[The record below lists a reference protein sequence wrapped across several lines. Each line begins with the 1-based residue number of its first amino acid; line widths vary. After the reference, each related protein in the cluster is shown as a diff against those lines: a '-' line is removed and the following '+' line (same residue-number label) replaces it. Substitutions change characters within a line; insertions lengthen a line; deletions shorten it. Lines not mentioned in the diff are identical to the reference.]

1 MKENLMKKET
11 DEMMDD
17 LLPEY
22 DLEDFFAT
30 GVKGKYAERYKEGTN
45 LILLEPDVAE
55 FFKNAKE
62 VNEILRLAIK
72 MTQVQE
78 KMPDTL

>member
-1 MKENLMKKET
+1 MKKET

-22 DLEDFFAT
+22 DLDDFFAT
-30 GVKGKYAERYKEGTN
+30 GVQGKYAERYKEGTN

-72 MTQVQE
+72 MTKVQE
-78 KMPDTL
+78 KIPDTL

>member
-1 MKENLMKKET
+1 MKKET
-11 DEMMDD
+11 DEMTDD

-22 DLEDFFAT
+22 DLDDFFAT
-30 GVKGKYAERYKEGTN
+30 VVQGKYAERYKEGTN

-72 MTQVQE
+72 MTKVQE
-78 KMPDTL
+78 EEVPDTL